1 MASKMDYDILTES
14 LAEISGTLKAIAD
27 NQSVLRD
34 ELANINSS
42 IQAISQ
48 SGTYSLS
55 NVCDKLDSIDFE
67 LTGIDSSITNI
78 T

>member
-1 MASKMDYDILTES
+1 MDYDMLTES

-34 ELANINSS
+34 ELANINNS

-48 SGTYSLS
+48 SGVYDLGD
-55 NVCDKLDSIDFE
+55 VCDKLDSIDLD
-67 LTGIDSSITNI
+67 LTGIDSSIVSI